1 MKTLLFLLLLL
12 PLCGIAQDSLNA
24 PVYKIIKTKMST
36 RHFGRN
42 KTLVIMPE
50 TQWKGVQVDFAGMR
64 TEVSKVLA
72 KQDSLEHLLKVSRER
87 ELLLE
92 IQASVL
98 RKAIVQQIRIKDSVQ
113 SKLDSVQRFWK
124 ETAVDGGF
132 VSMNWKDTTIQIL
145 DMTCYSFNVNVFN
158 GNFLMMRRGP
168 NLFYKGYQ
176 RENWLNPDRRGN
188 DWNFVLSPISKPKII
203 RYPHPDRFPLK
214 NKFSK

>member
-1 MKTLLFLLLLL
+1 MKTLLTLFLLL
-12 PLCGIAQDSLNA
+12 PLLLGAQDSLST
-24 PVYKIIKTKMST
+24 PSYKIIKTKMST

-50 TQWKGVQVDFAGMR
+50 TQWKGVQLDFAGMR
-64 TEVSKVLA
+64 TDINRALA
-72 KQDSLEHLLKVSRER
+72 KQDSLSLLLKLSREK

-98 RKAIVQQIRIKDSVQ
+98 RSAISKEIRLRDSVQ
-113 SKLDSVQRFWK
+113 NKLDSVQRFWK
-124 ETAVDGGF
+124 ETAVDGAF
-132 VSMNWKDTTIQIL
+132 INMNWRDTTIQIL
-145 DMTCYSFNVNVFN
+145 DMTCYSFSVNAFN

-168 NLFYKGYQ
+168 NLFYKNYH